1 MLERTERSK
10 GYINYLV
17 TKRLIDRSKTEKS
30 VLSDYDI
37 NTKNETEVQRNY
49 CNNQLSVM
57 FSTRDDGLDLM
68 EEHSENNSYYGS
80 DSGEHSRVYNNIDI
94 EDNSLKQKF

>member
-1 MLERTERSK
+1 
-10 GYINYLV
+10 
-17 TKRLIDRSKTEKS
+17 
-30 VLSDYDI
+30 
-37 NTKNETEVQRNY
+37 
-49 CNNQLSVM
+49 M